1 MDSLIEM
8 TETNDIKQ
16 DKGYNEVMTDAVI
29 KADEEFR
36 KDNGF
41 SKSDLIIDSV
51 VYADIPLNEL
61 NSYQVGSDLSV
72 RNKHTQ
78 QIFRSASKYFT
89 HSGKLYPKDMLFRM
103 AFCDFENVSKLTKN
117 TTLATET
124 VLAKRFKH
132 TDKSKIIPFSE
143 LGYLFYDTNPGYFD
157 KYVMTPDCLFDTKHY
172 KYCSI
177 VATDKYRFVLK
188 DKTVKYISL
197 MDLLFKAY
205 KSTKRLSLADIEGVP
220 ETTET
225 VEEKQAIPAV
235 EETPKVEE
243 QNSVN
248 PIITMTN
255 PQKIIGTKTYLVE
268 LHQILIFLNDMLQLS
283 NSELSKKYNISEEI
297 LNLIRK

>member
-1 MDSLIEM
+1 M
-8 TETNDIKQ
+8 
-16 DKGYNEVMTDAVI
+16 
-29 KADEEFR
+29 
-36 KDNGF
+36 
-41 SKSDLIIDSV
+41 
-51 VYADIPLNEL
+51 
-61 NSYQVGSDLSV
+61 
-72 RNKHTQ
+72 
-78 QIFRSASKYFT
+78 
-89 HSGKLYPKDMLFRM
+89 
-103 AFCDFENVSKLTKN
+103 
-117 TTLATET
+117 
-124 VLAKRFKH
+124 
-132 TDKSKIIPFSE
+132 
-143 LGYLFYDTNPGYFD
+143 GYLFYDTNPGYFD